1 MHGMK
6 SHDCHVPCN
15 GCFQLHSMHYQNI
28 FGSRLLKLATFQ
40 RTNFNNINVEHLRVM
55 ENNIHALLCKLEQ
68 IFPSSFFDSMKHL
81 PIHLPYEARVG
92 GLVQNCWMYP
102 FERYETS
109 KSFFK
114 LVINHCI
121 IYSYFF
127 TWAVIFLFR
136 FLHSLKSKVKNKAR
150 VKGSICEA
158 YLVDETSTFVSFYYP
173 DRIQTRRTSMTHNVD
188 VGEGSSATPP
198 ISIFNYLGRVSE
210 KSITY
215 YLDSCDFD
223 AAHLYVLQNCEEVES
238 YLG

>member
-1 MHGMK
+1 MLDWIQLQYVIRRSLSWLTLIMQKKFKSKATYALTISQRVTICKWVKQLKLSDEYASNLGQCVDADQGKMHGMK

-121 IYSYFF
+121 IYY
-127 TWAVIFLFR
+127 IFLHGHSYS
-136 FLHSLKSKVKNKAR
+136 FL
-150 VKGSICEA
+150 G
-158 YLVDETSTFVSFYYP
+158 FY
-173 DRIQTRRTSMTHNVD
+173 
-188 VGEGSSATPP
+188 TP
-198 ISIFNYLGRVSE
+198 
-210 KSITY
+210 
-215 YLDSCDFD
+215 
-223 AAHLYVLQNCEEVES
+223 
-238 YLG
+238 